1 MCEVMPVSKAGPF
14 RPQTQQVV
22 DALNTAFP
30 GLYAGVCKASDLPAD
45 DQGTEEDEDL
55 EEDGLLSD
63 FVFLSDGWAVRVDY
77 DPEDPDLCLGLSAG
91 STEAP
96 AEGLEVDLDD
106 GEEIPEDVLK
116 DVVAFLEEQ
125 RQTPIQH

>member
-1 MCEVMPVSKAGPF
+1 MSDVMPVSKAGPF

-30 GLYAGVCKASDLPAD
+30 GLYAGVCKASDLPSEAEGEHD
-45 DQGTEEDEDL
+45 DDL

-77 DPEDPDLCLGLSAG
+77 DPEDPDLCLGLSSG
-91 STEAP
+91 STKAP

-106 GEEIPEDVLK
+106 GEEIPDGVLK
-116 DVVAFLEEQ
+116 DVTDFIDEQ
-125 RQTPIQH
+125 RQVSAKH

>member
-1 MCEVMPVSKAGPF
+1 MSDVMPVSKTGPF

-30 GLYAGVCKASDLPAD
+30 GLYAGVCKASDLSSEAEEEHD
-45 DQGTEEDEDL
+45 DDL

-106 GEEIPEDVLK
+106 GEEIPDGVLK
-116 DVVAFLEEQ
+116 DVTDFIDEQ
-125 RQTPIQH
+125 RQASAKH

>member
-1 MCEVMPVSKAGPF
+1 MSDVMPVSKAGPF

-30 GLYAGVCKASDLPAD
+30 GLYAGVCKASDLPSDAD
-45 DQGTEEDEDL
+45 EAEDDDDL
-55 EEDGLLSD
+55 EDDGLLSD

-106 GEEIPEDVLK
+106 GEEIPDGVLK
-116 DVVAFLEEQ
+116 DVTDFIDEQ
-125 RQTPIQH
+125 RQASAKH